1 MYVNVCV
8 YLNENMSV
16 YIYIYIYIDIQIN
29 WLPEV
34 KNIDFSQL

>member
-16 YIYIYIYIDIQIN
+16 YIYIDIQIN